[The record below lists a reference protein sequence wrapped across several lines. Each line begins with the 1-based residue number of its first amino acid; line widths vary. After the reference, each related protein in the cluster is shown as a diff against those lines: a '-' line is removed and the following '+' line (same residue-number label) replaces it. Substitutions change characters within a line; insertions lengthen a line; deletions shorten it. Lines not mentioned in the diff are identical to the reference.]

1 MQRATVSLVGTGLQ
15 NLEFTFHM
23 NIDVSVI
30 IPVHNAAGTIERA
43 VDSIPKNP
51 GFSYE
56 ILIVENQ
63 SRDDTPEV
71 IEGLARRDP
80 HIRILTAEQAGV
92 SCARNLGLDAAQGNW
107 IMFLD
112 ADDSLLPGSG
122 PILAKAI
129 ASQRADLVLFSF
141 ESGNSRKYVL
151 SVQGVQEYT
160 QIEHLRVQMLSDPTR
175 YMQVWSKLFRKS
187 LIAAHHLRFDD
198 NLTVAEDSDFTF
210 RFTRYCKSISLSH
223 DLVYHYSVDSPSVMR
238 TYDGTKAAAY
248 LDAMRA
254 GEKIAAEETPAIQ
267 HAFTRYVLMHLNI
280 VMVRDVFCRENPD
293 SFSEKIDEMRALL
306 REDSFQKAIGD
317 CQISECRN
325 LRMSAILCLK
335 LHWYRAAALIF
346 QIRASQNSRREGAS

>member
-1 MQRATVSLVGTGLQ
+1 MR
-15 NLEFTFHM
+15 
-23 NIDVSVI
+23 IDLSVI
-30 IPVHNAAGTIERA
+30 IPAHNAASTIKRT
-43 VDSIPKNP
+43 VDSIPKDCNLTC
-51 GFSYE
+51 E

-63 SRDDTPEV
+63 SDDNTSQTVE
-71 IEGLARRDP
+71 ILANKDP
-80 HIRILTAEQAGV
+80 RIQLLTADKKGV
-92 SCARNLGLDAAQGNW
+92 SYARNLGLKAATGDW
-107 IMFLD
+107 VMFLD
-112 ADDSLLPGSG
+112 ADDCLLDGVG
-122 PILAKAI
+122 PILTDTIRNSK
-129 ASQRADLVLFSF
+129 ADLVLFSF
-141 ESGNSRKYVL
+141 EAGNIRKYVL
-151 SVQGVQEYT
+151 SESGERTSRDV
-160 QIEHLRVQMLSDPTR
+160 EHVRIQMLSDPTR

-187 LIAAHHLRFDD
+187 LITDNHICFDE

-210 RFTRYCKSISLSH
+210 RFTRYCKSITLSH

-293 SFSEKIDEMRALL
+293 SFSEKIGDMRALL

-335 LHWYRAAALIF
+335 LHWYRAAGLIF